1 MKKILFFIMI
11 SAFCIIDAESA
22 VRTANSP
29 SRGKTNTV
37 SITPTKTRTKTSR
50 NAVNTTV
57 SARAAK
63 PVSVLIPKTKTTA
76 TRTSAQPSKTT
87 RVVSRAAA
95 TQTVQK
101 TETKTGA
108 AYEQCKQ
115 AYFTCMDQFC
125 QMKNDNFRRCSCN
138 DRVFDFQTVSETYQ
152 QVSQRLTEFSE
163 NLETVGMTREQALA
177 MKTASEGEDALTEDK
192 SASKQLLSAI
202 MNAIKGEKA
211 SVGGKYKDLNSV
223 SMTTDMTN
231 AFGMEDS
238 GQIIASYNGSTLYKA
253 VYPNCRNA
261 VSEDCNSASLQ
272 RAVNAYLMA
281 IEQDCNTVESALV
294 KQQKTLKAS
303 TKQSSAM
310 LDLARVENHQKQNT
324 DDVATCLVNVE
335 QAIQNEQVCGAKYH
349 KCLDYGQYIDVTTG
363 EPLIGVANFYK
374 LAEILTFK
382 NTENIKDQK
391 LSQLSSNRNFVQF
404 FENKT
409 KKFAQDALNKCS
421 DKADEVWS
429 QYLDRAL
436 LDIYYSQQARVEE
449 IENSCIN
456 LVSACYE
463 NQQSAI
469 ASAMSAL
476 TNESSLN
483 LKPGVID
490 LTKKMCADYIDSCDN
505 MFADST
511 SANGIV
517 KKYLANK
524 DFTDSVSACR
534 SVAQQCFDKF
544 GGTGYENFYYPY
556 SGLFKSGSAIDW
568 FSLYDYKTTDGSEY
582 TRITDESD
590 DSKSKIISP
599 CAQELS
605 ETEGC
610 SDPEIIERVFGGFD
624 RYTDETSTKTYKF
637 ISDNGTTNNDDRQA
651 RTRGVATEIYYKILD
666 NLSTQCDALNGY
678 FVEHQYIEQYGY
690 KLSAPCQMDTKTDG
704 GLFQIKKVYQPNA
717 LSTLYRLRYS
727 EDICPANYSSKVD
740 VTSWGACSCWENG
753 GLRSRNGSSQ
763 ICLPLLP
770 IASVSV
776 YSGADP
782 ACSEALLSRELSSD
796 ETIISW
802 CQNSTMSSTGKLCP
816 STLTVSD
823 DSTDSTD
830 DDSNDSTDNQ
840 KETLEEIQII
850 ELSVPNHKATN
861 TTPTG
866 RQLKCARIKSSI

>member
-1 MKKILFFIMI
+1 MKKILFFIVA
-11 SAFCIIDAESA
+11 SLFCITGAESA

-29 SRGKTNTV
+29 SRNKTNTV

-50 NAVNTTV
+50 TAVNTTV
-57 SARAAK
+57 SARASK
-63 PVSVLIPKTKTTA
+63 PVTVLVPKTKSTA
-76 TRTSAQPSKTT
+76 TRTSVSAQSRQNT
-87 RVVSRAAA
+87 RVISRAAA
-95 TQTVQK
+95 TTQATQK

-125 QMKNDNFRRCSCN
+125 QMKNDTFRRCSCN
-138 DRVFDFQTVSETYQ
+138 DRVFDFQNISDTYQ
-152 QVSQRLTEFSE
+152 QVGQRLTEFSE

-202 MNAIKGEKA
+202 MNAIKGEKT

-253 VYPNCRNA
+253 VYPNCRTA

-310 LDLARVENHQKQNT
+310 LDLARVENHQKHNT

-335 QAIQNEQVCGAKYH
+335 QAIQSEQVCGAKYH
-349 KCLDYGQYIDVTTG
+349 KCLDYGQYIDVATG
-363 EPLIGVANFYK
+363 QPLIGVANFYK

-382 NTENIKDQK
+382 NTENIKDQN
-391 LSQLSSNRNFVQF
+391 LSKLSSNRTFVQF

-409 KKFAQDALNKCS
+409 KKFAQDALNNCS

-436 LDIYYSQQARVEE
+436 LDIYYSQKAKVEE
-449 IENSCIN
+449 IQNSCIN

-505 MFADST
+505 MFADSE
-511 SANGIV
+511 SSSGVV
-517 KKYLANK
+517 KKYLENK

-534 SVAQQCFDKF
+534 SVVQQCFDKF

-556 SGLFKSGSAIDW
+556 SGLFSIGNAIDW
-568 FSLYDYKTTDGSEY
+568 FTLYNIQDDTSSTEY
-582 TRITDESD
+582 ELV
-590 DSKSKIISP
+590 SP
-599 CAQELS
+599 CAKELAK
-605 ETEGC
+605 TEGC
-610 SDPEIIERVFGGFD
+610 SDKKILERVFGGFD
-624 RYTDETSTKTYKF
+624 KYTVDSVVQYKYTQ
-637 ISDNGTTNNDDRQA
+637 SASDRQG

-666 NLSTQCDALNGY
+666 NLSTQCSALNGY
-678 FVEHQYIEQYGY
+678 FVEPQYVEQYGY
-690 KLSAPCQMDTKTDG
+690 VKNSPCNMDTKTENKI
-704 GLFQIKKVYQPNA
+704 FYINRVSAPNSLA
-717 LSTLYRLRYS
+717 QLYKLRYL
-727 EDICPANYSSKVD
+727 ENICPANYTDKVD
-740 VTSWGACSCWENG
+740 VQSWGACSCWENG
-753 GLRSRNGSSQ
+753 GLRSKNGQSQ
-763 ICLPLLP
+763 ICMPVLP
-770 IASVSV
+770 IKYIGEDSTS
-776 YSGADP
+776 DP
-782 ACSEALLSRELSSD
+782 ACLDNLLSDSNAPERSTSE
-796 ETIISW
+796 IISW
-802 CQNSTMSSTGKLCP
+802 CQNTVMSSTGRLCP
-816 STLTVSD
+816 TTYTVSENEGAVLKCARLV
-823 DSTDSTD
+823 TDSNTGEKT
-830 DDSNDSTDNQ
+830 SQEIPTV
-840 KETLEEIQII
+840 ET
-850 ELSVPNHKATN
+850 SVPNHKYT
-861 TTPTG
+861 
-866 RQLKCARIKSSI
+866 SD